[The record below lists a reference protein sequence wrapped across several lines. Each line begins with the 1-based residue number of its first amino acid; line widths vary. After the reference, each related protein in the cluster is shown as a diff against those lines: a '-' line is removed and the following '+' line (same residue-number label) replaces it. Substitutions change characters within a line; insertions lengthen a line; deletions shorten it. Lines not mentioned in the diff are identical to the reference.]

1 MISDACEYIMSH
13 GKGELSEQMG
23 KCQSPNI
30 KMGRLYRIIQTD
42 LIKSQGSSNV
52 TEDGGRVSVRVVQ
65 WEQGSTTAGF
75 EDART
80 QGRWQRIQV
89 TSRGWRRQE
98 SELSPGLLT
107 RSQVD

>member
-30 KMGRLYRIIQTD
+30 KMGRLYWIIQMD

-65 WEQGSTTAGF
+65 WEQVQPLLALKM
-75 EDART
+75 
-80 QGRWQRIQV
+80 QGHRADGKEYR
-89 TSRGWRRQE
+89 
-98 SELSPGLLT
+98 
-107 RSQVD
+107 